1 MYEFFVYLYMR
12 TDKKKTIKETM
23 YSEKRKLSIQ
33 KNEFF
38 FQIKFGNLLTNVYFC
53 ILNNVQFP

>member
-1 MYEFFVYLYMR
+1 MR

-23 YSEKRKLSIQ
+23 YGEKRKLSIQ

-38 FQIKFGNLLTNVYFC
+38 FK
-53 ILNNVQFP
+53 